1 MNRAGSGDRSDKK
14 RIRNHVC
21 HRNQR
26 KPAKTREYRNAFR
39 TLPQGSGIGG
49 CNRPNLSTCTIWSI
63 PGAPDC
69 FACKTLGGKSYGRC
83 AVKDGLTPLL
93 KKIEQDADAIILG
106 SPIYFGTDTGMMRSF
121 LERLMFPY
129 LTYTLPHG
137 TLFPRKILTGFIYTM
152 NIPENLVKEYGYTL
166 HFATNENVLAGL
178 FGHSEHLCAYDTYQF
193 KDYSKVLCTMFD
205 AKKKA
210 ERKKTVFPRDCK
222 KAFLMG
228 VRFAQKNPV

>member
-1 MNRAGSGDRSDKK
+1 MYVIGINGSP
-14 RIRNHVC
+14 
-21 HRNQR
+21 R
-26 KPAKTREYRNAFR
+26 KHGNTATLLEHALKGVESEGAETELVHLYDREY
-39 TLPQGSGIGG
+39 TG
-49 CNRPNLSTCTIWSI
+49 CTS
-63 PGAPDC
+63 C
-69 FACKTLGGKSYGRC
+69 FACKTLSGKSYGRC

-93 KKIEQDADAIILG
+93 GRIEQDADAIILG

-137 TLFPRKILTGFIYTM
+137 TLFPRKIPTGFIYTM

-166 HFATNENVLAGL
+166 HFATNENVLSSL
-178 FGHSEHLCAYDTYQF
+178 FGYSEHLCAYDTYQF

-210 ERKKTVFPRDCK
+210 ERKKTVFPKDCK

-228 VRFAQKNPV
+228 VRFARKNTA

>member
-1 MNRAGSGDRSDKK
+1 MYVIGINGSP
-14 RIRNHVC
+14 
-21 HRNQR
+21 R
-26 KPAKTREYRNAFR
+26 KHGNTATLLEHSLKGAESKGAETALVHLYDLEY
-39 TLPQGSGIGG
+39 TG
-49 CNRPNLSTCTIWSI
+49 CTS
-63 PGAPDC
+63 C

-152 NIPENLVKEYGYTL
+152 NIPENMVKEYGYTL

-210 ERKKTVFPRDCK
+210 ERKKTVFPKDCK